1 MNKVEG
7 FNFTFV
13 ELVDKLTI
21 DQIKEVL
28 LSEKESKNYASEMKQ
43 LEHDIDL
50 IISKKEIKISGEFI
64 RMMVLLAQVNLH
76 VWYIKDRMIDEPDNY
91 TELLRFAQELN
102 GIRNHIKNL
111 ILEEAKEATPP
122 TKRATFLN
130 YNSNEWYTPI
140 LENLKNKNIG

>member
-28 LSEKESKNYASEMKQ
+28 LPEEESKNYASEMKQ

-111 ILEEAKEATPP
+111 ISEEAKEATPP

-130 YNSNEWYTPI
+130 YKSNEWYTPI
-140 LENLKNKNIG
+140 LENLKNKKIG